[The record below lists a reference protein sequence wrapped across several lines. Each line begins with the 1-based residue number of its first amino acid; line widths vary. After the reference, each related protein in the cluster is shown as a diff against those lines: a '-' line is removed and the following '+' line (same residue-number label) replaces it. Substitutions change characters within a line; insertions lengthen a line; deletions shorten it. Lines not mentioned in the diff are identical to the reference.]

1 MPWRFVQ
8 CVECKDIR
16 PTIAKK
22 PKCSVGPRYNKCM
35 KRMNEV
41 TEAKCTQCNE
51 ITDLTLQDPYKIPFC
66 TSCGESFGNKR
77 RINHPKR
84 RTIRRIDTP

>member
-22 PKCSVGPRYNKCM
+22 PKCSVGPRHAKCM
-35 KRMNEV
+35 KRMRPV
-41 TEAKCTQCNE
+41 TEAKCAQCNE
-51 ITDLTLQDPYKIPFC
+51 TTDLTLQDPYKIPFC
-66 TSCGESFGNKR
+66 ASCGESFGNSR
-77 RINHPKR
+77 RINQPKR